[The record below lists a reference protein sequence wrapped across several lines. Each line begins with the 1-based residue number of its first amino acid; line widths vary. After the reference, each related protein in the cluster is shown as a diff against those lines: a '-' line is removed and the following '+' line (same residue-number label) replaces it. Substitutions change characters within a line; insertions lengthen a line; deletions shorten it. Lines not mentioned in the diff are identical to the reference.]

1 MSDSAHPGP
10 RRSRW
15 PRRLLPIALLGLA
28 VAGFLLLRAT
38 RPVAPPVVAPEPA
51 WRVQA
56 VEVHPDRVAPHLWL
70 YGTVEAPRQIE
81 LEAAVAAEVA
91 QVPIREGQ
99 TVVAGANLVVLD
111 DRDLTL
117 ILSQRE
123 AELRDLDAQIASEQ
137 ARHVVQRE
145 ALRREQT
152 LLALA
157 ERALERAQDLQRR
170 NMTSE
175 AALDEARQV
184 LERQALAVEMRQLEV
199 SDHPTRLAQFQ
210 ARRARAEALR
220 DQARLDRERAIVA
233 APFPGLVVRV
243 RVAPGDRVRVGD
255 PLLALY
261 PVADL
266 ELRAQIPFRYLPAL
280 RAAQAADTP
289 PVATALVDGQPVQA
303 VLERLG
309 GQTDPGRGGLDA
321 LLRVTAG
328 ADVLAPGRVVALTL
342 DLPPEDDVVAL
353 PFEALYGLNRVY
365 RLEEGRLAA
374 VAVEWVGERHEA
386 EGRTVVLVRG
396 PELRAGD
403 RIVAT
408 QLPNAVTGLKVTV
421 VE

>member
-1 MSDSAHPGP
+1 MSDSIHLGP

-15 PRRLLPIALLGLA
+15 LRRLLPIVLLGLA

-38 RPVAPPVVAPEPA
+38 RPVTPPVAAPEPA

-56 VEVHPDRVAPHLWL
+56 VEIRPGRVAPHLWL

-99 TVVAGANLVVLD
+99 TVAAGATLAALD
-111 DRDLTL
+111 DRDLAL

-137 ARHVVQRE
+137 ARHIVQRD
-145 ALRREQT
+145 ALRREQA

-157 ERALERAQDLQRR
+157 ERALERARDLQRR
-170 NMTSE
+170 NMASE

-184 LERQALAVEMRQLEV
+184 LERQALAVETRQLEV
-199 SDHPTRLAQFQ
+199 SDHPARLAQLQ

-220 DQARLDRERAIVA
+220 DQARLDRERAIVT
-233 APFPGLVVRV
+233 APFPGLVTRV
-243 RVAPGDRVRVGD
+243 RVAPGDRVRIGD

-266 ELRAQIPFRYLPAL
+266 ELRAQIPFRHLPAL
-280 RAAQAADTP
+280 RAALAADA

-342 DLPPEDDVVAL
+342 DLPPEDGVVAL

-365 RLEEGRLAA
+365 RLDEGRLAA

-403 RIVAT
+403 RIVTT

>member
-1 MSDSAHPGP
+1 MSDSINSGP
-10 RRSRW
+10 PRSRW
-15 PRRLLPIALLGLA
+15 LRRFLPIVLLGLA

-38 RPVAPPVVAPEPA
+38 RPEPPPAAAPEPS
-51 WRVQA
+51 WRVQV
-56 VEVHPDRVAPHLWL
+56 VEVYPGRVAPHLWL

-81 LEAAVAAEVA
+81 LEAAVAAEVTH
-91 QVPIREGQ
+91 VPIQEGQ
-99 TVVAGANLVVLD
+99 TVAAGAALVVLD
-111 DRDLTL
+111 DRDLAL

-123 AELRDLDAQIASEQ
+123 AELRDLDAQIASER
-137 ARHVVQRE
+137 ARHAVQRD
-145 ALRREQT
+145 ALRREQA

-157 ERALERAQDLQRR
+157 ERALERALDLHRQK
-170 NMTSE
+170 MTSE
-175 AALDEARQV
+175 AALDEARQG

-199 SDHPTRLAQFQ
+199 SDHPARLAQLQ
-210 ARRARAEALR
+210 ARHARAAALR
-220 DQARLDRERAIVA
+220 DQARLDRERALIT
-233 APFPGLVVRV
+233 APFPGLVTRV
-243 RVAPGDRVRVGD
+243 RVAAGDRVRVGD

-266 ELRAQIPFRYLPAL
+266 ELRAQIPFRHLPAL
-280 RAAQAADTP
+280 RAALVADAP
-289 PVATALVDGQPVQA
+289 PIATAVVDGRPVRA

-309 GQTDPGRGGLDA
+309 GQTDSGRGGLDA

-328 ADVLAPGRVVALTL
+328 EEVLEPGRVLALTL

-374 VAVEWVGERHEA
+374 LAVEWIGERHEA
-386 EGRTVVLVRG
+386 EGRTEVLVRG

-403 RIVAT
+403 RIVTT